1 MKKFLILLFTAFVAI
16 TLAACGGGSSDNGD
30 SDNTGAGEEA
40 SEKETKT
47 LVVGATAVPHAE
59 ILEQAQPILEEQ
71 GITLEIEEFS
81 KYDVINKALVEGD
94 LDANFFQHLPYFEL
108 ELEEKGYE
116 IVNAGGVHIE
126 PIGVYAQNFE
136 TKEDIEEGATVLIS
150 SNVPDHGRILTLFE
164 KEGLIKL
171 DPEVDKAN
179 ATVEDIIENPKNLK
193 FDYGYAPEL
202 LPEIFKKGEG
212 DLVVINGNYALD
224 AGLNPLEDTIILEE
238 GDQDNPYVNIVAV
251 RAGDEERKEIKALMD
266 ALTSEEI
273 KNFILE
279 NYNGSVIPAE

>member
-108 ELEEKGYE
+108 ELEEK
-116 IVNAGGVHIE
+116 A
-126 PIGVYAQNFE
+126 
-136 TKEDIEEGATVLIS
+136 TKL
-150 SNVPDHGRILTLFE
+150 
-164 KEGLIKL
+164 
-171 DPEVDKAN
+171 
-179 ATVEDIIENPKNLK
+179 
-193 FDYGYAPEL
+193 
-202 LPEIFKKGEG
+202 
-212 DLVVINGNYALD
+212 
-224 AGLNPLEDTIILEE
+224 
-238 GDQDNPYVNIVAV
+238 
-251 RAGDEERKEIKALMD
+251 
-266 ALTSEEI
+266 
-273 KNFILE
+273 
-279 NYNGSVIPAE
+279 